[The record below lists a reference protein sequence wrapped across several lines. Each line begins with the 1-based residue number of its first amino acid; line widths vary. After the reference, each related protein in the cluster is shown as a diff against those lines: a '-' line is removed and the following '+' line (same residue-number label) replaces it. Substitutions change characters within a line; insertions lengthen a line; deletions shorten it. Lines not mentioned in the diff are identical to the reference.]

1 MTIFVFCFIIFAIA
15 AIMTMTG
22 RGGGNFYVLALALAG
37 IGMHEAATTGQFILV
52 VSSLTATLFFARRRV
67 TDWKL
72 ILIIGSMTIVS
83 AFLGGFFSDVFQ
95 GKALKIIFAVFITIA
110 SFLMLKPVKERNT
123 NKKRYQ
129 INVQSGDQVYP
140 LNLFVIIP
148 AVLLTGFISG
158 MVGISGGSFLVP
170 LMVLAIGVPMHI
182 AVGTSTALVMFT
194 ASAGFLGHLSTG
206 HFDAALAIPLA
217 LSGAVGAFVGTRL
230 TIGFNPKK
238 LKIIFAAT
246 SFLAAIIMVV
256 KVFYS

>member
-1 MTIFVFCFIIFAIA
+1 MNIILFCIIIFAIA

-52 VSSLTATLFFARRRV
+52 VSSLTATLFFAKKRV

-72 ILIIGSMTIVS
+72 ILIIGSMTIIS

-95 GKALKIIFAVFITIA
+95 GNALKIIFAVFITIA
-110 SFLMLKPVKERNT
+110 SFLMLKPVKE
-123 NKKRYQ
+123 KKKLGNWHQ
-129 INVQSGDQVYP
+129 INLHSGEHVYP

-148 AVLLTGFISG
+148 VVLVTGFISG

-170 LMVLAIGVPMHI
+170 LMVLVIGVPMHI

-194 ASAGFLGHLSTG
+194 ASAGFLGHLTTG
-206 HFDAALAIPLA
+206 HFDMALAIPLA
-217 LSGAVGAFVGTRL
+217 ISGAIGAFAGTKL
-230 TIGFNPKK
+230 TIRFNPKN
-238 LKIIFAAT
+238 LKIIFATT
-246 SFLAAIIMVV
+246 SLLAAIIMVV
-256 KVFYS
+256 KIFY